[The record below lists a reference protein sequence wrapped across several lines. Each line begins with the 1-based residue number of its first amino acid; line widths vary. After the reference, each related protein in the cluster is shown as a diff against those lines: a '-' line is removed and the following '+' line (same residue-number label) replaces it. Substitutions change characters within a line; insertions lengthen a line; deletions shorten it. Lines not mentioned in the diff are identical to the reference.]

1 MKAILLRNTQQ
12 RQNAFVTLKT
22 NTNEGFCSRSTLQ
35 AHFARVSTPVKN
47 RGAFSGVEIL
57 LPRMK
62 YAHEIF
68 GTHGGALL
76 PERAPGA
83 CSGRK
88 IPRLYRP

>member
-12 RQNAFVTLKT
+12 RQNAFVQHFVTLKADT
-22 NTNEGFCSRSTLQ
+22 HEGFCSRSMLQ

-47 RGAFSGVEIL
+47 RGAFCGVEIL

-68 GTHGGALL
+68 GTHGA
-76 PERAPGA
+76 
-83 CSGRK
+83 
-88 IPRLYRP
+88 